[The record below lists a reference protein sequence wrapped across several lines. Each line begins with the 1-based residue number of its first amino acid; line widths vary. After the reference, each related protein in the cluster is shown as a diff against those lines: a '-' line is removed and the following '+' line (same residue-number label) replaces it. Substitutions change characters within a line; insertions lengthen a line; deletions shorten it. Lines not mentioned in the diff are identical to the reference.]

1 MIIFSDDDIMSQEEC
16 AYCIEKMVSLFFD
29 VPKIINIDGDKDGN
43 VNFMCSCDRKS
54 YEYMYDKNVSIS
66 WYDLNNIID
75 YIESY
80 GLIENQDYYVI
91 RMGNNPVCI
100 GVLSTSERSSTKENF
115 IMYSRSRWKA
125 DRIMIIFVSN
135 L

>member
-1 MIIFSDDDIMSQEEC
+1 MIIFSDDAIMSQEEC
-16 AYCIEKMVSLFFD
+16 AYCIEKMVSLFL
-29 VPKIINIDGDKDGN
+29 PKIINIDDDKDRT

-100 GVLSTSERSSTKENF
+100 GVLSTSE
-115 IMYSRSRWKA
+115 
-125 DRIMIIFVSN
+125 
-135 L
+135 